1 MTSHLYFC
9 VLLLR
14 GIPYFIYFGYG
25 NHLISNVTTALH
37 KHSNRIA
44 NSNMSNMN
52 FYGTESKE
60 FSIVTFLTKSSST
73 VELMGVL
80 NFCSDE
86 LWGYEGHA
94 QSCRSCHDVDG

>member
-1 MTSHLYFC
+1 M
-9 VLLLR
+9 VQ
-14 GIPYFIYFGYG
+14 
-25 NHLISNVTTALH
+25 
-37 KHSNRIA
+37 
-44 NSNMSNMN
+44 M
-52 FYGTESKE
+52 SKE